1 MDPATTASTLRVAL
15 AVPEPWHEPWVTALA
30 AAGVGTSPRAAVG
43 LSVSCGRVPCAE
55 SDRWSTES
63 RPHLLVDAREDRIDV
78 GPWVLPGTGPC
89 ARCVEAA
96 TLDVGDPRRL
106 APPDPALVTLAA
118 GWVARDLRA
127 WLRAEVPTTWA
138 TSWRLDH
145 DPAPVPRTWQR
156 HPYCGCAWFE
166 TA

>member
-1 MDPATTASTLRVAL
+1 MDPTTASVLRVAV
-15 AVPEPWHEPWVTALA
+15 AVTDDWREPWVAALA
-30 AAGVGTSPRAAVG
+30 TAGVGSSHRAAVG
-43 LSVSCGRVPCAE
+43 LVVSRGRAPRPE
-55 SDRWSTES
+55 SDRWSVES

-96 TLDVGDPRRL
+96 TLDVGDPRPVGPL
-106 APPDPALVTLAA
+106 DPALVTLAA

-127 WLRAEVPTTWA
+127 WLRGETPTTWA

-145 DPAPVPRTWQR
+145 APAPTPRRWQR